1 MERGRLER
9 FAPLTG
15 LAFFVLALAGF
26 IVGGESPDVDA
37 STAKVVEFWKD
48 NDVENV
54 IGALLGALASFSLIW
69 FGASLRSAI
78 LRIEGE
84 PGRLGLLAFAGA
96 LCAGIG
102 GAIDCALQFAAADS
116 ADELPAESIQTL
128 NALYSDFFLPFTVG
142 FAILLLAIGLASLR
156 GGFLPRWLGW
166 ILSFIWI
173 LFFSPAGF
181 FLFLATLLFIGVL
194 SVVLFRRQ
202 ESAGRPGPVE
212 PPPTAPP
219 PAAPPV

>member
-1 MERGRLER
+1 MQRGRLER

-15 LAFFVLALAGF
+15 VAFFVFAVASF
-26 IVGGESPDVDA
+26 IVGGESPDVDD
-37 STAKVVEFWKD
+37 STSKVVEFWRD

-54 IGALLGALASFSLIW
+54 IGALLGGLASLSLIW
-69 FGASLRSAI
+69 FGASLRSSI

-84 PGRLGLLAFAGA
+84 PGRLGILAFAGA

-102 GAIDCALQFAAADS
+102 VAIDSALQFATADA

-128 NALYSDFFLPFTVG
+128 NALYSDLFIPLTVG
-142 FAILLLAIGLASLR
+142 FAILLLAIGLAALR

-181 FLFLATLLFIGVL
+181 FLFLATVLFMGVL
-194 SVVLFRRQ
+194 SVVLFRR
-202 ESAGRPGPVE
+202 EGAAAPPGLAGP
-212 PPPTAPP
+212 PP
-219 PAAPPV
+219 PAAPPG